1 MNIKDSGAREEFETG
16 AVRDTQEGKGRCD
29 LLPLDCLPGKY
40 TDDPILLSIER
51 FQRDGNPVSI
61 ENAISYFV
69 TLAFKNVETGIL
81 ELACH
86 YEDGAKKYS
95 ENNWKLGQPV
105 SRYISSAVRHYLKY
119 CRGDMDERH
128 DRAVLWNLT
137 AIIWTCLHK
146 PEMNDYRPGGAGCE

>member
-1 MNIKDSGAREEFETG
+1 MNIKDSGKREEFSTG

-29 LLPLDCLPGKY
+29 LVPLDCLPGKY
-40 TDDPILLSIER
+40 SDDVVLLSIDR

-61 ENAISYFV
+61 ENAVQFFAMV
-69 TLAFKNVETGIL
+69 AFKSVETAIL

-86 YEDGAKKYS
+86 YEDGAKKYGD
-95 ENNWKLGQPV
+95 NNWKKGLPV

-119 CRGDMDERH
+119 QRGDMDERH

-137 AIIWTCLHK
+137 AILWTCLYK
-146 PEMNDYRPGGAGCE
+146 PGMNDYAKEAAL